1 MNQSATQQFI
11 DLAGIKDGIVITT
24 NGGYRIIFNVGV
36 TNFSL
41 KSEEEQNSII
51 FQYQGF
57 LNSLH
62 FPIEIVM
69 RSKRLDLNPYI
80 KKLSVLKDKQNN
92 ELLRVQME
100 DYIDFVGELVNM
112 ANIMKKNFY
121 VVVPYDPIEIKKP
134 SVFGKIFGGKGE
146 GSGIKIADTT
156 FKRYKDQLTERAN
169 TVASGLGSLGLHCV
183 QLTTE
188 EIIEL
193 FYGIYNPEVADIERF
208 SDVEE
213 LTSSLVTEKENI
225 NQEKENSTEEQPEE
239 NVIDNSALVEDQQKK
254 AAKQRELEAEKEVEK
269 GGAPSSAPTETP
281 APNTVMPVAPQALVQ
296 TPVKAELPASAPAE
310 QGQAPTTTNQSM
322 AQAPTIV
329 PPTKEK

>member
-1 MNQSATQQFI
+1 MPGTATQQFI

-24 NGGYRIIFNVGV
+24 SGGYRMIFNVGV

-80 KKLSVLKDKQNN
+80 KKLTVLKEKQNN

-134 SVFGKIFGGKGE
+134 SVFGKLFSGKE
-146 GSGIKIADTT
+146 GARGIKVADTT
-156 FKRYKDQLTERAN
+156 FKRYKDQLMERAN
-169 TVASGLGSLGLHCV
+169 TVASGLGGLGLHCV

-208 SDVEE
+208 SDVED
-213 LTSSLVTEKENI
+213 LTASLVSEKSDTKQGGGTAEG
-225 NQEKENSTEEQPEE
+225 EQVREA
-239 NVIDNSALVEDQQKK
+239 VIDNSALVADQQKK
-254 AAKQRELEAEKEVEK
+254 VSKQRELEAEKEAEK
-269 GGAPSSAPTETP
+269 GGPAPAEKKPEEKAPAPTTATPTP
-281 APNTVMPVAPQALVQ
+281 ASQMPIAPQALVQ
-296 TPVKAELPASAPAE
+296 PVDAGQSATPPAPA
-310 QGQAPTTTNQSM
+310 Q
-322 AQAPTIV
+322 I
-329 PPTKEK
+329 PPAEKQ

>member
-1 MNQSATQQFI
+1 MTNAPTQQFI

-24 NGGYRIIFNVGV
+24 NGGYRMIFNVGV

-80 KKLSVLKDKQNN
+80 KKLTVLKEKQNN

-134 SVFGKIFGGKGE
+134 SVIGKIFGGKGE
-146 GSGIKIADTT
+146 IGGIKVSDTT

-169 TVASGLGSLGLHCV
+169 TVASGLGGLGLHCV

-208 SDVEE
+208 SDVED
-213 LTSSLVTEKENI
+213 LTSSLVTEKENVEEKVEATQQA
-225 NQEKENSTEEQPEE
+225 QEA
-239 NVIDNSALVEDQQKK
+239 VIDNSALVADQQKK
-254 AAKQRELEAEKEVEK
+254 AAKQRELEAEKEAEK
-269 GGAPSSAPTETP
+269 GGQVAPAKASATSTATP
-281 APNTVMPVAPQALVQ
+281 APASQMPVAPQALVQ
-296 TPVKAELPASAPAE
+296 TPPPSNNGNVKPPE
-310 QGQAPTTTNQSM
+310 QTGQNP
-322 AQAPTIV
+322 
-329 PPTKEK
+329 

>member
-1 MNQSATQQFI
+1 MNNAPTQQFI

-24 NGGYRIIFNVGV
+24 GGGYRMIFNVGV

-80 KKLSVLKDKQNN
+80 KKLTVLKEKQNN

-134 SVFGKIFGGKGE
+134 SVIGKIFGGKGE
-146 GSGIKIADTT
+146 AGGIKVADTT

-169 TVASGLGSLGLHCV
+169 TVANGLGSLGLHCV

-213 LTSSLVTEKENI
+213 LTSSLVSEKENV
-225 NQEKENSTEEQPEE
+225 ERGETPEEQSQE
-239 NVIDNSALVEDQQKK
+239 NVIDNSAMVADQQKK
-254 AAKQRELEAEKEVEK
+254 AAKERELEAEKEAEK
-269 GGAPSSAPTETP
+269 GASSAPEAKAGEEPAQKETMP
-281 APNTVMPVAPQALVQ
+281 EAPSTPTPVAPQALVE
-296 TPVKAELPASAPAE
+296 TPVGTNQQAPAAPTVTTTPAPAE
-310 QGQAPTTTNQSM
+310 TP
-322 AQAPTIV
+322 
-329 PPTKEK
+329 PPTVKQ